1 MILLEA
7 DYGAVIVMVLFIMFG
22 VPMVLFIIGG
32 IIRRK
37 HKTVSNI
44 LFIIATIYMIVS
56 LGFCGGMI
64 N

>member
-7 DYGAVIVMVLFIMFG
+7 DYGAVIVIVLFIMFG